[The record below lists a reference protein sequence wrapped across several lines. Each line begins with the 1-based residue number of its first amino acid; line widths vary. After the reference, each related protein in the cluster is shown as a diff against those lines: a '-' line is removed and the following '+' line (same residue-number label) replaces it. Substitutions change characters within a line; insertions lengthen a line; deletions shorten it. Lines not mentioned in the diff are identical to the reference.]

1 MRVLEDAAKNN
12 QGKRTTKDNR
22 NSRKAEGE
30 QSKST
35 EIRFSLE
42 ETDCNEGGR
51 LAILKHK
58 VGLFGR

>member
-1 MRVLEDAAKNN
+1 MRVLENAAKKN
-12 QGKRTTKDNR
+12 QGKGTTKDNR
-22 NSRKAEGE
+22 NSRGQ

-42 ETDCNEGGR
+42 ETDFNEGGR